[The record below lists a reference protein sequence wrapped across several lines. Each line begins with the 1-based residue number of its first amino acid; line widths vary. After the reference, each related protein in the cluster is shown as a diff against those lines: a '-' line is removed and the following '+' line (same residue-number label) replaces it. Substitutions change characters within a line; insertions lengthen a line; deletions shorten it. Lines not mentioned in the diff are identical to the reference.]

1 VVVTASG
8 AGLIVM
14 LRFDVADCGEG
25 VVESVTLIAA
35 DALPMELCAGV
46 PVIAPVEALIA
57 SPLGRLFALYV
68 YGVVPPVAVTGLLY
82 AAPTVPPGREA
93 VATVRLP
100 GGTVIVGV
108 LLAEPHPAR
117 NATATTIRLGPGL
130 RMSTIPIQTG
140 KYRLISGDETT
151 GYEGIAVSLCSLMLN
166 LDQESVTSEGDI
178 RAGTHAKVV
187 VTT

>member
-1 VVVTASG
+1 
-8 AGLIVM
+8 M
-14 LRFDVADCGEG
+14 LRLDAADCGEG

-35 DALPMELCAGV
+35 DAVPMELCAGM

-57 SPLGRLFALYV
+57 RPLGRLLALNV
-68 YGVVPPVAVTGLLY
+68 YGVVPPDAVTGLLY
-82 AAPTVPPGREA
+82 AVPTVPPEREV

-108 LLAEPHPAR
+108 LLIEPHPVR
-117 NATATTIRLGPGL
+117 SATATTIRLGPGF
-130 RMSTIPIQTG
+130 RMLTIPIQTG
-140 KYRLISGDETT
+140 RYRLISGDETT
-151 GYEGIAVSLCSLMLN
+151 SYEGIAVSLVFLM